1 MIMSNA
7 PKLADYL
14 GKPFKCS
21 CGRTHST
28 GLEGCTVGAG
38 VLTSLVDY
46 VEKYGFKKVYVACD
60 EITYGIAG
68 EKVMNILHDANIDA
82 KAHVFTGGRFIPN
95 EESLGKLMID
105 APRDLDLVVA
115 VGTGSINDMCRF
127 FSYQMNVPYAIV
139 ATAAPMDGFAS
150 SGAALMVD
158 NIKQTIPAQTPLFI
172 IGDTDILCGAPARMI
187 SAGLGDLLGKFTC
200 LNDWRIS
207 KIIND
212 EYYCDTVVNLVK
224 DCIENV
230 LKNADKAAS
239 RDPKVIG
246 DIMEGLVL
254 TGVAMSFVGNSRPAA
269 GCEHHL
275 NHYWEAIEI
284 QNGQIPVLHG
294 IEVGLAEVVILK
306 MTEFLRESRPDFDAA
321 RAKAKQYDQ
330 AAWEAKMKEV
340 YGTASDAIIEL
351 EHESKKN
358 EPEGR
363 LKRIDKIEENWD
375 EIVKLMNDYMPTS
388 DRMIEIL
395 KSLDAPYF
403 PSQVGF
409 SDEMLYNALVY
420 GKENRARYTML
431 SMMGDLG
438 VLEDL
443 ANKVVAFV
451 NE

>member
-1 MIMSNA
+1 MSNV

-207 KIIND
+207 KIVND

-306 MTEFLRESRPDFDAA
+306 MTEFLRESHPDFDAA
-321 RAKAKQYDQ
+321 REKAKQYDQ
-330 AAWEAKMKEV
+330 AAWEEKMKEV

-358 EPEGR
+358 DPEGR

-375 EIVKLMNDYMPTS
+375 EIVKLMNDYMPS
-388 DRMIEIL
+388 AERMIEIL

-420 GKENRARYTML
+420 GKENRARYTLL

-438 VLEDL
+438 VLEYL
-443 ANKVVAFV
+443 AKKVVAFV

>member
-1 MIMSNA
+1 MSNV

-82 KAHVFTGGRFIPN
+82 KANVFTGGRFIPN

-200 LNDWRIS
+200 LNDWRVS
-207 KIIND
+207 KIVND

-321 RAKAKQYDQ
+321 REKAKQYDQ
-330 AAWEAKMKEV
+330 AAWEEKMKEV

-358 EPEGR
+358 DPEGR

-375 EIVKLMNDYMPTS
+375 EIVKLMNDYMPS
-388 DRMIEIL
+388 AERMIEIL

-420 GKENRARYTML
+420 GKENRARYTLL

-438 VLEDL
+438 VLEYL
-443 ANKVVAFV
+443 AKKVVAFV

>member
-1 MIMSNA
+1 MSNA
-7 PKLADYL
+7 PKLSDYL
-14 GKPFKCS
+14 GKPFD
-21 CGRTHST
+21 CGCGHSHST

-38 VLTSLVDY
+38 ALNSLVDY
-46 VEKYGFKKVYVACD
+46 VEKYGFKNVYVACD

-68 EKVMNILHDANIDA
+68 EKVMEILKNDNVHA
-82 KAHVFTGGRFIPN
+82 KAHVFRDGRFIPD
-95 EESLGKLMID
+95 EKSLGKLMVD
-105 APRDLDLVVA
+105 ADRDLDLVIA

-127 FSYQMNVPYAIV
+127 FSYQLKVPYAIV

-207 KIIND
+207 KIVNE

-224 DCIENV
+224 DCIDNV
-230 LKNADKAAS
+230 LLNADKAAS
-239 RDPKVIG
+239 RDPQVIG

-275 NHYWEAIEI
+275 NHFWEAIEI

-294 IEVGLAEVVILK
+294 LEVGIAEVMLLK
-306 MTEFLRESRPDFDAA
+306 MTEFLRESKPDFEKA
-321 RAKAKQYDQ
+321 REKAEAYDQ
-330 AAWEAKMKEV
+330 AAWEEKIKEV
-340 YGTASDAIIEL
+340 YGIASDAIIEL

-358 EPEGR
+358 ETEGR
-363 LKRIDKIEENWD
+363 LKRLDVIEAHWD
-375 EIVKLMNDYMPTS
+375 EIVGLMNDYMPTS

-409 SDEMLYNALVY
+409 DDQMLWNALVY
-420 GKENRARYTML
+420 GKENRERYTML
-431 SMMGDLG
+431 SMIGDLG
-438 VLEDL
+438 MLEEL
-443 ANKVVAFV
+443 ADQVVAFV